1 MAFELFQDPR
11 VYIDLNTSDSIYS
24 LYSFIT
30 VGITSFSRD
39 KSFIASKA
47 VSNESAVP
55 KKPSFLAFRMLKES
69 GQSPRRAESDIPNI

>member
-1 MAFELFQDPR
+1 MASELFQDPR
-11 VYIDLNTSDSIYS
+11 ICIDSNTLIYS

-30 VGITSFSRD
+30 VGITSLSRA
-39 KSFIASKA
+39 KSCIASKA

-69 GQSPRRAESDIPNI
+69 GQSPRRAESDIPKI